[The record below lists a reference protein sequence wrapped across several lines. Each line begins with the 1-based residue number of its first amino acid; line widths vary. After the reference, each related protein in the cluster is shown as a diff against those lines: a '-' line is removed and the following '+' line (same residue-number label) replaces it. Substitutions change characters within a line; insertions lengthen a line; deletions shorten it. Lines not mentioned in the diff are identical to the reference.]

1 LIDFFLAANRLAPS
15 FNVVTSN
22 HSLGSFMQNII
33 QIAMSSCGIGSFLL
47 IGIIEIFL
55 MYLSLIASI
64 ECFSQ
69 VVDKTA
75 NA

>member
-1 LIDFFLAANRLAPS
+1 
-15 FNVVTSN
+15 
-22 HSLGSFMQNII
+22 MQNII